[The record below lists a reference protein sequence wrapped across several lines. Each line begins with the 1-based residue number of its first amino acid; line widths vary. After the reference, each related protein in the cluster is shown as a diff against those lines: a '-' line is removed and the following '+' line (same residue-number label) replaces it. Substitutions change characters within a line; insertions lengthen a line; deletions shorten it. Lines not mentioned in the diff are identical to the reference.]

1 MKQTAEILNQQEK
14 AKRFYDLHHCGKLLI
29 LPNIWDSL
37 GAMLLEDMGYPAV
50 ATASAS
56 VAFANGY
63 DDGENIP
70 FNELLAIL
78 KRIAEKVNIPVT
90 ADIESG
96 YAHNEQ
102 QLKQNIQQIIEAG
115 VVGINIEDTDKK
127 TNTLLPV
134 EVQCEKIKLIKKV
147 SEEMN
152 VPVFINARTDV
163 YLRSGD
169 NASANN
175 KLEETIKRGFAF
187 KNAGAN
193 CFYPITMNNAE
204 DINSTVQQ
212 LQMPVN
218 IIIIPG
224 IPALMDLEKM
234 GVARVSLGP
243 GFLKYA
249 IKAMKNLAEKLKS
262 HEGMNDIIQNEIT
275 SAYVKKLVV

>member
-1 MKQTAEILNQQEK
+1 MKQAKILNQLEK
-14 AKRFYDLHHCGKLLI
+14 AKRLYNLHHNSKLLI

-37 GAMLLEDMGYPAV
+37 GALLLEDMGYPAV

-63 DDGENIP
+63 DDGENIS
-70 FNELLAIL
+70 FNQLLVIL
-78 KRIAEKVNIPVT
+78 KRIAEKINIPVT

-96 YAHNEQ
+96 YANDEQ
-102 QLKQNIQQIIEAG
+102 QLKQNIKQIIEAG
-115 VVGINIEDTDKK
+115 IVGINIEDTDKK

-134 EVQCEKIKLIKKV
+134 EVQCKKIKLIKKV

-152 VPVFINARTDV
+152 VPLFINARTDV

-169 NASANN
+169 NAAAN
-175 KLEETIKRGFAF
+175 KLEETIKRGFAY
-187 KNAGAN
+187 KDAGAD

-204 DINSTVQQ
+204 DISSTIQQ

-218 IIIIPG
+218 IIIMPG
-224 IPALMDLEKM
+224 IPKLMDLEKM

-243 GFLKYA
+243 SFLKYA

-262 HEGMNDIIQNEIT
+262 HAGMNDIIENEIT
-275 SAYVKKLVV
+275 SAYIKKLVQ

>member
-1 MKQTAEILNQQEK
+1 MKQTTEILNQQEK

-78 KRIAEKVNIPVT
+78 KRIVEKVNIPVT

-163 YLRSGD
+163 YLRSTT
-169 NASANN
+169 ANN
-175 KLEETIKRGFAF
+175 KLEETIKRGFAY
-187 KNAGAN
+187 KDAGAD
-193 CFYPITMNNAE
+193 CFYPITMNSAE
-204 DINSTVQQ
+204 DIGTTVQQ
-212 LQMPVN
+212 LEMPVN
-218 IIIIPG
+218 IIIMPG

>member
-1 MKQTAEILNQQEK
+1 MKQTTEILNQQEK

-37 GAMLLEDMGYPAV
+37 GAMLLEDMDYPAV
-50 ATASAS
+50 ATASAA

-163 YLRSGD
+163 YLRSTT
-169 NASANN
+169 ANN
-175 KLEETIKRGFAF
+175 KLEETIKRGFAY
-187 KNAGAN
+187 KDAGAD
-193 CFYPITMNNAE
+193 CFYPITMNSAE
-204 DINSTVQQ
+204 DIGTTVQQ
-212 LQMPVN
+212 LEMPVN
-218 IIIIPG
+218 IIIMPG